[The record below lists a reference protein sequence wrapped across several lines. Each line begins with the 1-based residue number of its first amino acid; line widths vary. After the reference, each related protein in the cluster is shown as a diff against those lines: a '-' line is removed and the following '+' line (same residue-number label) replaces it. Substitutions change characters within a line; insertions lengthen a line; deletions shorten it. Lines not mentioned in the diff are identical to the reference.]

1 MASPLNIKLMTF
13 WRNSSPA
20 LAGRR
25 TTSKSDK
32 DSSLHSASLRSVQND
47 RGMSI
52 VGAQRRRIPNLK
64 AQSFFRYTAFGGKQS
79 ALKNNLQRR

>member
-32 DSSLHSASLRSVQND
+32 DSSLHAASLRSVQND
-47 RGMSI
+47 RRDVNS
-52 VGAQRRRIPNLK
+52 R
-64 AQSFFRYTAFGGKQS
+64 S
-79 ALKNNLQRR
+79 AAAKNS